1 MTTADA
7 GEYQRT
13 STYRIGR
20 WSPSRTTQSG
30 LLDSPPE
37 MAGPLTAVERFFER
51 LFERPAARLFQARVE
66 PVQIQRALERVM
78 ESERVVQARRSYAP
92 TAFRV
97 LLNAA
102 DMAALPADKATL
114 PAELGEGLR
123 QYARARSYTMLAR
136 PRVEIEASTH
146 VPEGDIRAFAE
157 KPVVPVVENA
167 PDNGRRS
174 PADFIAAHSA
184 APAVSDLGQQTQVFA
199 AAQPSTPRA
208 VLAVRSPTQGIGR
221 FPVNPGTTR
230 IGRAPE
236 NDIVL
241 VDDRVSRRHGQ
252 IATRFGMLVYTD
264 LGSTNGS
271 FLNGSPVTEIA
282 LGPTDIL
289 QLGSSTIT
297 IEPTP

>member
-1 MTTADA
+1 
-7 GEYQRT
+7 
-13 STYRIGR
+13 
-20 WSPSRTTQSG
+20 
-30 LLDSPPE
+30 

-66 PVQIQRALERVM
+66 PVQIQRALERAM
-78 ESERVVQARRSYAP
+78 ENERVVQSRRAYAP
-92 TAFRV
+92 SLFRV
-97 LLNAA
+97 LLSPS
-102 DMAALPADKATL
+102 DFVALPVDRNGLRT
-114 PAELGEGLR
+114 ELSEGLR
-123 QYARARSYTMLAR
+123 QYARAHSYTLLAR
-136 PRVEIEASTH
+136 PRVEIEASVH
-146 VPEGDIRAFAE
+146 VPEGDIRAFGE
-157 KPVVPVVENA
+157 RPVIPAGEAARASARERAPIDFTASRPDASPLVPT
-167 PDNGRRS
+167 
-174 PADFIAAHSA
+174 
-184 APAVSDLGQQTQVFA
+184 GQQTAIFA
-199 AAQPSTPRA
+199 ATQPNTPRA

-221 FPVNPGTTR
+221 FPVAAGTMR
-230 IGRAPE
+230 IGRGAE

-241 VDDRVSRRHGQ
+241 IDDRVSRRHGQ

>member
-1 MTTADA
+1 
-7 GEYQRT
+7 
-13 STYRIGR
+13 
-20 WSPSRTTQSG
+20 
-30 LLDSPPE
+30 

-66 PVQIQRALERVM
+66 TVQIQRALERVM

-92 TAFRV
+92 SVFRV

-102 DMAALPADKATL
+102 DMATLPSDRVSL

-136 PRVEIEASTH
+136 PRVEIEVSAH
-146 VPEGDIRAFAE
+146 VPEGDIRAFAD
-157 KPVVPVVENA
+157 KPVVPAAESGST
-167 PDNGRRS
+167 DGRRS
-174 PADFIAAHSA
+174 PADFVAAHP
-184 APAVSDLGQQTQVFA
+184 APTFLPEAGQQTQVFA

-208 VLAVRSPTQGIGR
+208 VLVVRSSTQGIGR
-221 FPVNPGTTR
+221 FPVSAGTTR

-241 VDDRVSRRHGQ
+241 IDDRVSRRHGQ

-282 LGPTDIL
+282 LGPTDLL
-289 QLGSSTIT
+289 QVGSSTIT
-297 IEPTP
+297 IEPTL

>member
-1 MTTADA
+1 
-7 GEYQRT
+7 
-13 STYRIGR
+13 
-20 WSPSRTTQSG
+20 
-30 LLDSPPE
+30 

-66 PVQIQRALERVM
+66 TVQIQRALERVM
-78 ESERVVQARRSYAP
+78 ESERVVHARRSYAP
-92 TAFRV
+92 SVFRV
-97 LLNAA
+97 LLNASDIA
-102 DMAALPADKATL
+102 TLPTDRGTL

-136 PRVEIEASTH
+136 PRVEIEASAH
-146 VPEGDIRAFAE
+146 VSEGDIRAFAE
-157 KPVVPVVENA
+157 KPVVPPAEIAA
-167 PDNGRRS
+167 PMGKHS
-174 PADFIAAHSA
+174 PADFVAAHPA
-184 APAVSDLGQQTQVFA
+184 AAIASDLGQQTAVFA
-199 AAQPSTPRA
+199 ATQPHTPRA
-208 VLAVRSPTQGIGR
+208 VLAVRSPTQGLGR
-221 FPVNPGTTR
+221 FPVSAGTTR
-230 IGRAPE
+230 IGRAPD

-289 QLGSSTIT
+289 QVGSSTIT

>member
-1 MTTADA
+1 MQQT
-7 GEYQRT
+7 R
-13 STYRIGR
+13 
-20 WSPSRTTQSG
+20 SRFIQEG

-92 TAFRV
+92 SAFRV

-102 DMAALPADKATL
+102 DMATLAADRATL
-114 PAELGEGLR
+114 PVELGEGLR
-123 QYARARSYTMLAR
+123 TYARARSYTMLAR
-136 PRVEIEASTH
+136 PRVEIEVSAH
-146 VPEGDIRAFAE
+146 VAEGDIRAFAE
-157 KPVVPVVENA
+157 KPVVPAAESV
-167 PDNGRRS
+167 PDGGRRS
-174 PADFIAAHSA
+174 PAEFVASH
-184 APAVSDLGQQTQVFA
+184 PAGPVASEIGQQTQVFA

-208 VLAVRSPTQGIGR
+208 VLAVRNPTQGIGR
-221 FPVNPGTTR
+221 FPVKAGTTR
-230 IGRAPE
+230 IGRAPD

-241 VDDRVSRRHGQ
+241 IDERVSRRHGQ